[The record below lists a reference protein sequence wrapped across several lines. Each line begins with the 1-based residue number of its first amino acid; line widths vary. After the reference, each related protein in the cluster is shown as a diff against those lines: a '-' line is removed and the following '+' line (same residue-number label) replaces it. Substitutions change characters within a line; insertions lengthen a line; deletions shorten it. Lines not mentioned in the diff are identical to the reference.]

1 LTYEVNSQLP
11 KLPAKNLKRIT
22 SYLPP
27 NTHKVL
33 EDWAEEE
40 GRTVSNLVNRIVL
53 QAVDTYLV
61 QKSKKNE
68 SSQDNPDRT

>member
-1 LTYEVNSQLP
+1 LAYELNSQSP
-11 KLPAKNLKRIT
+11 KLPAKNLKRVT

-27 NTHKVL
+27 STHEVL
-33 EDWAEEE
+33 EDWAEKE

-53 QAVDTYLV
+53 QAVDAYLV

-68 SSQDNPDRT
+68 SSPDHPDP